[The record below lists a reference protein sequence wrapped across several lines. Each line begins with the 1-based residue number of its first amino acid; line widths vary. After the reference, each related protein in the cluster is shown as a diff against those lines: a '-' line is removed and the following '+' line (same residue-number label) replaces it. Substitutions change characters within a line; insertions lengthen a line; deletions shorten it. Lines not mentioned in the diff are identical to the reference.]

1 MATTSTTTK
10 IQIVTFKPCFRD
22 AFAALNK
29 EWIQEYFELEEE
41 DLKILNDPEGYVIKK
56 GGEIFFAVDDSPATT
71 NANEQDRIVGCAA
84 MIRSDDHDGD
94 DKRIAFE
101 LGKMAVAPHM
111 RGKGISRLLMEACK
125 EFARKQ
131 GAKEISL
138 LTDDSLQAAMSLYL
152 KSGFVRL
159 PQKQDQR
166 YARAMSK
173 CA

>member
-29 EWIQEYFELEEE
+29 EWIQEYFDELEKE
-41 DLKILNDPEGYVIKK
+41 DLKILNDPEGYVIMK
-56 GGEIFFAVDDSPATT
+56 GGEIFFAVDDSLATT
-71 NANEQDRIVGCAA
+71 NANEQGRIVGCAA

-131 GAKEISL
+131 GANEISL
-138 LTDDSLQAAMSLYL
+138 LFAPDDSLPSPPSLPPSW
-152 KSGFVRL
+152 SGVET
-159 PQKQDQR
+159 
-166 YARAMSK
+166 MTI
-173 CA
+173 